1 MGKKIY
7 LDACA
12 LNRLSDDRAQARIAA
27 EAVAVENILRMVFLA
42 EVEWSASVALER
54 EIGRNP
60 DREKRNDALALLSHA
75 GQLADLTQAVKA
87 RAELLHAAG
96 YGAFD
101 ALHLAYAE
109 ADGVVAL
116 LTTDDRFI
124 KQAGRGLGI
133 PLVLVMN
140 PVDWLRR

>member
-1 MGKKIY
+1 M
-7 LDACA
+7 
-12 LNRLSDDRAQARIAA
+12 NRLSDDRAQARIAD
-27 EAVAVENILRMVFLA
+27 EAAAVENILRMVFLG

-75 GQLADLTQAVKA
+75 GELVGLTLAVRE
-87 RAELLHAAG
+87 RAEFLHAEG

-109 ADGVVAL
+109 ADGVEAL

-124 KQAGRGLGI
+124 KQAGRGLGK
-133 PLVLVMN
+133 PLVVVVN
-140 PVDWLRR
+140 PLDWEGR